1 MKASLVSL
9 NLNLN
14 LKLSLMGRGEC
25 ATSSEGREVCL
36 DGLLGFSSLHNWPRR
51 RMS

>member
-1 MKASLVSL
+1 MKESQVSL

-25 ATSSEGREVCL
+25 ATSSGGKGSVLGRPP
-36 DGLLGFSSLHNWPRR
+36 GLPFLPLTGQD
-51 RMS
+51 